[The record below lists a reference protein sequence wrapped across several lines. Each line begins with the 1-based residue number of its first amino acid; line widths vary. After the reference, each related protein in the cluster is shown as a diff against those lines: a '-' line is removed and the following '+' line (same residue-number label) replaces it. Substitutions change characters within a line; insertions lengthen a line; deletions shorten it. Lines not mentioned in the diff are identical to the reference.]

1 MCFYIK
7 RANLLVE
14 AHAIIFFL
22 KLQKTMTS
30 YAYFDRHLYYCTF
43 YESVFVLYGFFVN
56 SISIVFSI
64 CESY

>member
-30 YAYFDRHLYYCTF
+30 YAYFDRLLF
-43 YESVFVLYGFFVN
+43 IVLSMSRFL
-56 SISIVFSI
+56 
-64 CESY
+64 SYTGSL